1 MAITEEVVQ
10 LVRAAQ
16 ARAVEVTDEQ
26 VLALVTAWV
35 NAWDELQPEFSAAVE
50 VLLANADELEFIPAG
65 TVARNQRVTQ
75 ALQQAQ
81 QRLDELT
88 QTTNATITS
97 SLSSVL
103 LDAAETRYQTL
114 LAQLPGGAE
123 HVLLNRLNSTV
134 LDAIVARTT
143 QQIHA
148 ATIPLTDDAVTA
160 MRAELVRGITVGA
173 NPNETARKLVR
184 RTEDQFNG
192 GLVRA
197 TRIARTETLDA
208 MRTADL
214 AAAQANRNV
223 VQHRVWLATLDA
235 RTCSSC
241 LAQHGTQ
248 WPVDQF
254 GPEDHHQGRC
264 VFIEQTKSWAELG
277 FTGIEEP
284 TLDLTAQRDAWW
296 DNLSE
301 DTKQQILGPSKYKLW
316 QDGNIDWQDLS
327 KRVSNEDW
335 RSYLVEK
342 PLGEL
347 IP

>member
-16 ARAVEVTDEQ
+16 ARAVQVTDEQ

-81 QRLDELT
+81 ERLDELT

-97 SLSSVL
+97 SLSNVL

-114 LAQLPGGAE
+114 LTQLPGGAE
-123 HVLLNRLNSTV
+123 HALLNRLNPTV

-197 TRIARTETLDA
+197 TRIARTETL
-208 MRTADL
+208 TQC
-214 AAAQANRNV
+214 AQLTLQ
-223 VQHRVWLATLDA
+223 QHKLTATL
-235 RTCSSC
+235 CST
-241 LAQHGTQ
+241 A
-248 WPVDQF
+248 F
-254 GPEDHHQGRC
+254 G
-264 VFIEQTKSWAELG
+264 
-277 FTGIEEP
+277 
-284 TLDLTAQRDAWW
+284 
-296 DNLSE
+296 
-301 DTKQQILGPSKYKLW
+301 
-316 QDGNIDWQDLS
+316 
-327 KRVSNEDW
+327 
-335 RSYLVEK
+335 
-342 PLGEL
+342 
-347 IP
+347 